1 MNIRYQETIFF
12 KSYRTVCHNIHLN
25 FRLRRFLRSIVYLK
39 IFRRIQ
45 ISNKRTF
52 YESFTSFFSFSS
64 HDTKSKHKYFQRW
77 WVIRIYC
84 VKFRRNITISK
95 FHLNNDVFIRIRL
108 SVKGKRGCK
117 IRSFVVDIE
126 CACTQFYLSTTPE
139 TEERRK
145 KTFFLF
151 LLLFSS
157 DSYKYSFA
165 FDVFIESIMA
175 TNQFHAMQCKSF
187 CRIIF
192 FNRSFY
198 PFLVSSLDVVRF
210 CIRLKLNSKLTILF
224 RKELQDYSIVLTFY
238 FHMNIH
244 LKQLVFLLLYYENQS
259 VK

>member
-1 MNIRYQETIFF
+1 M
-12 KSYRTVCHNIHLN
+12 V
-25 FRLRRFLRSIVYLK
+25 
-39 IFRRIQ
+39 
-45 ISNKRTF
+45 
-52 YESFTSFFSFSS
+52 
-64 HDTKSKHKYFQRW
+64 
-77 WVIRIYC
+77 
-84 VKFRRNITISK
+84 VKFV
-95 FHLNNDVFIRIRL
+95 LL
-108 SVKGKRGCK
+108 
-117 IRSFVVDIE
+117 
-126 CACTQFYLSTTPE
+126 LSTLNVLALSFIYLLHLKLKKE
-139 TEERRK
+139 GK

>member
-1 MNIRYQETIFF
+1 
-12 KSYRTVCHNIHLN
+12 
-25 FRLRRFLRSIVYLK
+25 
-39 IFRRIQ
+39 
-45 ISNKRTF
+45 
-52 YESFTSFFSFSS
+52 
-64 HDTKSKHKYFQRW
+64 
-77 WVIRIYC
+77 
-84 VKFRRNITISK
+84 
-95 FHLNNDVFIRIRL
+95 
-108 SVKGKRGCK
+108 VKGKRGCK

-224 RKELQDYSIVLTFY
+224 RKELQDFLFPHEYPSETIGIFAFVLRKSVGEINYSDIMSEISVS
-238 FHMNIH
+238 N
-244 LKQLVFLLLYYENQS
+244 QLEFVSHKFL
-259 VK
+259 